1 MNIAAILAGGSGR
14 RFGSPTP
21 KQFLQLAGK
30 TVIEHSIDTF
40 CQHPDIDEVA
50 VVVHPDYRDTMQAI
64 ADRRGWS
71 KLKRI
76 INGGAERYH
85 SSLNAILE
93 YHGYP
98 DNTNILIHDAARPLL
113 TAAVIDRVIASLST
127 NEAVGVGITSSDTVW
142 VVKNEHITDIPDRK
156 LLWRAQTPQAF
167 HLGTLRRAYSEGMHA
182 GLVSTDDCGVVARY
196 TPDVKICLVEG
207 DECNIKITTATD
219 LTLAETLLA
228 IQQRHAQ

>member
-1 MNIAAILAGGSGR
+1 MNIAVILAGGVGKR
-14 RFGSPTP
+14 LGSSTP
-21 KQFLQLAGK
+21 KQFLPLAGK

-40 CQHPDIDEVA
+40 SQHPAIDEVA
-50 VVVHPDYRDTMQAI
+50 VVVHSDWRDTMQAI
-64 ADRRGWS
+64 ADRHGWS

-93 YHGYP
+93 YLSYP
-98 DNTNILIHDAARPLL
+98 DNTNILIHDAARPLM
-113 TAAVIDRVIASLST
+113 TAAIIDRVIASLRT
-127 NEAVGVGITSSDTVW
+127 NEAVGVGIPSSDTIW
-142 VVKNEHITDIPDRK
+142 IVKEDSITDIPDRK

-167 HLGTLRRAYSEGMHA
+167 HLGTLRRAYREGMHA

-196 TPDVKICLVEG
+196 TPDVKISLVEG

-219 LTLAETLLA
+219 LALAETLFA
-228 IQQRHAQ
+228 IQQQSQ